1 MSIPTFESD
10 KVHITLLDNSI
21 FRVLVKE
28 NVQLELHDLD
38 ANYFFFKENIP
49 SEKVSFLIVYQKG
62 SALVKR
68 LTDKFKENGPI
79 NTTHKEALVIPQFWA
94 RITSK
99 LYTHF
104 SKPNHPTKVFSSE
117 GDALNWLKK

>member
-1 MSIPTFESD
+1 MSD
-10 KVHITLLDNSI
+10 CTLLTNE
-21 FRVLVKE
+21 VKCPLALVKE

-62 SALVKR
+62 STLVKR
-68 LTDKFKENGPI
+68 LTDKYKENGPI

-117 GDALNWLKK
+117 VDALNWLKK